1 MPGGH
6 VVARDGRRNTR
17 RLQGRSA
24 WRYGAE
30 RPCVSG
36 QGECRAGL
44 APLRRDR
51 GHVHR
56 GPGHRGGVRAAQDR
70 CPRARRAG
78 REVQPA
84 HRHRIRHGGPAVRI
98 GGQLG
103 VHMPLSAFTDKA
115 APPPDDELRAT
126 LGAAFPLWESA
137 RQRLAALCDRY
148 DEAWGFTSAST
159 GWGLRAK
166 QDGRIIVYLTP
177 RTGEFLASFALG
189 DRALRAA
196 RASELPPSVLA
207 PSSTTPGATPKGRPS
222 GSPSRRRSTSMPC
235 CGWPPRSSRPRRDA
249 SGGGPPPGGALR
261 RDLRPWPRAVPG
273 RSMAPGGGID
283 VDQRNRRT

>member
-1 MPGGH
+1 
-6 VVARDGRRNTR
+6 
-17 RLQGRSA
+17 
-24 WRYGAE
+24 
-30 RPCVSG
+30 
-36 QGECRAGL
+36 
-44 APLRRDR
+44 
-51 GHVHR
+51 
-56 GPGHRGGVRAAQDR
+56 
-70 CPRARRAG
+70 
-78 REVQPA
+78 
-84 HRHRIRHGGPAVRI
+84 
-98 GGQLG
+98 
-103 VHMPLSAFTDKA
+103 MPLSAFTDKA

-207 PSSTTPGATPKGRPS
+207 VIDNA
-222 GSPSRRRSTSMPC
+222 RRYAEGTAVRLTV
-235 CGWPPRSSRPRRDA
+235 A
-249 SGGGPPPGGALR
+249 SEA
-261 RDLRPWPRAVPG
+261 
-273 RSMAPGGGID
+273 D
-283 VDQRNRRT
+283 VDAVLRLAAAKLSPAP